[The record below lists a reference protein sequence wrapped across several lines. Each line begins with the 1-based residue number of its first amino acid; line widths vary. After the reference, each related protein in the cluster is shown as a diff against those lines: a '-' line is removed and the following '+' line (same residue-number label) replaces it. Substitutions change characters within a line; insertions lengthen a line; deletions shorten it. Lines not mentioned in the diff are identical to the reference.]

1 MVRIPGKLQ
10 GEERRGLREPI
21 PDRHLPAQGLQ
32 PGLPVG
38 PEPGGEPLEQR
49 LVEPRHAEEKGDPA
63 FAQGPHQLGPVRA
76 FGIGAGLTSRPP
88 KRHQE
93 RPAPAVREGVQQI
106 LQGVWAVHPSMMVR
120 MSREDPR
127 FDRNGEILYDGP

>member
-49 LVEPRHAEEKGDPA
+49 LVEPRYAEEKGDPA
-63 FAQGPHQLGPVRA
+63 FAQGPHQLGT
-76 FGIGAGLTSRPP
+76 G
-88 KRHQE
+88 
-93 RPAPAVREGVQQI
+93 
-106 LQGVWAVHPSMMVR
+106 QGVRIPALTETGKSFMMGHER
-120 MSREDPR
+120 RK
-127 FDRNGEILYDGP
+127 